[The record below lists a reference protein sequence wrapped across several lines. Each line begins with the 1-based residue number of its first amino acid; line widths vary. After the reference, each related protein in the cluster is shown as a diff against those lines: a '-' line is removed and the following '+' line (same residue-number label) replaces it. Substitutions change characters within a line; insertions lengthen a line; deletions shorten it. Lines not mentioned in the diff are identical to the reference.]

1 MCGERASLCIAK
13 HLTLS
18 AVVHIFCGMG
28 SVHPLQPPRPAPA
41 PPTLHARAIANIEFI
56 RETMENASSFTAV
69 SGWGQFATGA
79 TALLTAVIA
88 ARQAT
93 TRAWLIT
100 WLGQALVSVVI
111 AGWAMHRKA
120 RRTRMPLL
128 SRPARKFAHSF
139 APPMFVGALLTV
151 LFYQSGLTPY
161 IPGMWLLLYGTAV
174 VTGGAF
180 SVGIV
185 PVMGLCFMFVGTVAL
200 FSPADWN
207 NYFMFLGFGILH
219 MIFGVLIARRYGG

>member
-1 MCGERASLCIAK
+1 M
-13 HLTLS
+13 
-18 AVVHIFCGMG
+18 HIFCGMG
-28 SVHPLQPPRPAPA
+28 LVHPLPPPRPATP

-79 TALLTAVIA
+79 TALLAGVVA

-93 TRAWLIT
+93 TRAWLMT

-111 AGWAMHRKA
+111 AGWAMQRKA

-151 LFYQSGLTPY
+151 LFYQSGLTQY

-174 VTGGAF
+174 VTGEP
-180 SVGIV
+180 SR
-185 PVMGLCFMFVGTVAL
+185 LAL
-200 FSPADWN
+200 FRSWASVLCSSALSHFSARPP
-207 NYFMFLGFGILH
+207 GTTILCSSDSAFC
-219 MIFGVLIARRYGG
+219 I